1 MKYRHRIEI
10 TGRVYQGKIT
20 VLLYLPSASVRGF
33 YFPQLEREPPV
44 SAADVRE
51 LPRDSGCWKAHDTV
65 HICSYVHVCPG
76 SGFTFVSYC
85 GIHWAVTPRC
95 PPTSLSSSE
104 LKRSWLQDPVVSPLW
119 TGQRRICT
127 TIERVIWMSGL
138 SSMDSTLKVSNRRH
152 SLHTSDQLCCSE
164 AGICLISNDK
174 DTF

>member
-20 VLLYLPSASVRGF
+20 VLLYLPSASVIGF

-44 SAADVRE
+44 STADVRE
-51 LPRDSGCWKAHDTV
+51 LPRDLGCWKAHDTV
-65 HICSYVHVCPG
+65 HICSYVHIWLR

-104 LKRSWLQDPVVSPLW
+104 LKRSWCKPLLW
-119 TGQRRICT
+119 
-127 TIERVIWMSGL
+127 VLSGL
-138 SSMDSTLKVSNRRH
+138 SIGVSALQQNEWHGCWDCHPWIQFWKWVTGGILSTPQTH
-152 SLHTSDQLCCSE
+152 YA
-164 AGICLISNDK
+164 AGM
-174 DTF
+174 